1 MRRQLLTALAS
12 RPTGFSVPA
21 VEPKIAAGEIGQA
34 VSLLRRDLEASAA
47 MMAKVD
53 PNYEAAAT
61 RGVLA
66 EAGALPQP
74 GALTGTAGE
83 PGPDV
88 KSVVGSILGDL
99 TTEESLL
106 NAYFSSSKFEIE
118 RACIEKTEPT
128 ADPFRVPA
136 RATKRTNGVKK

>member
-1 MRRQLLTALAS
+1 M
-12 RPTGFSVPA
+12 
-21 VEPKIAAGEIGQA
+21 EPKIAAGEIVKA
-34 VSLLRRDLEASAA
+34 VALLSRDLETSAA
-47 MMAKVD
+47 MMAKAD
-53 PNYEAAAT
+53 PNHAASAA
-61 RGVLA
+61 RGFLA
-66 EAGALPQP
+66 EAASLPQP
-74 GALTGTAGE
+74 GELAGTAGE
-83 PGPDV
+83 RGPDV
-88 KSVVGSILGDL
+88 KLVIGSIVGDL